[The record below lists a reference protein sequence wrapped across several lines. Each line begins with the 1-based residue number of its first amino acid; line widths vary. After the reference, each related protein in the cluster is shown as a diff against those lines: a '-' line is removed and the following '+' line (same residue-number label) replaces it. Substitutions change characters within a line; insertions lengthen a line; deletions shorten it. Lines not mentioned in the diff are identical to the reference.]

1 MKRVFYQQMASNDYG
16 RMRHP
21 KQHNHQFLL
30 VNEIHCLCLR
40 YQCALCGSLI
50 VLAVSLAQ
58 NCYDPNIQVEEF
70 VKSPQP
76 WEYMKNDELPQNYDP
91 YACILAL

>member
-1 MKRVFYQQMASNDYG
+1 M
-16 RMRHP
+16 
-21 KQHNHQFLL
+21 
-30 VNEIHCLCLR
+30 
-40 YQCALCGSLI
+40 
-50 VLAVSLAQ
+50 LAVSLAQ